1 MITYSTNWMGP
12 VNMKW
17 YSDRGLTRKVSK
29 VLEEDQTFY
38 PKGLG
43 AGDVWEYEETTTKY
57 AGGRIDIYGLDPEDY
72 FAGKDEYGVSPMRTE
87 DWNAFGDFLDRLSGE
102 KVVPYESLIMLFE
115 AQYGRKIRWATDQ
128 WVTCYNCWTING
140 HTEDCD
146 KPLLET

>member
-1 MITYSTNWMGP
+1 MSVTYSTNWMGP

-29 VLEEDQTFY
+29 LLEEDQRFGDL
-38 PKGLG
+38 K
-43 AGDVWEYEETTTKY
+43 AGDTWTYDEITTEY
-57 AGGRIDIYGLDPEDY
+57 ACGRIDIRGLDPEKY
-72 FAGKDEYGVSPMRTE
+72 WNGWDEYGVAPMHGE
-87 DWNAFGDFLDRLSGE
+87 DWNALGDFLDRLSGE